1 MTYRLKVVDL
11 NYLPAPEII
20 LTEREVKTYNAFPVD
35 KRRREWLGGRYAL
48 KLVACD
54 FFTFD
59 MKHMEVKNLPT
70 GKPVLLVPGGTHLP
84 VSITHRGDYAAAA
97 IGLTGE
103 SVGIDMEL
111 IEQRGKSWVEQYF
124 HKDEL
129 SSNAAFFLT
138 ELWAKK
144 EAVLK
149 FLGVGLSI
157 DILDV
162 RFVNGKL
169 RLYGKALDIW
179 AKTGSPNIHIDVKDL
194 DGGYK
199 LVIASEAPLL

>member
-1 MTYRLKVVDL
+1 MSYRLKVVEL
-11 NYLPAPEII
+11 SNLPLADAV
-20 LTEREVKTYNAFPVD
+20 LTERELRVYSSFKVE

-48 KLVACD
+48 KQLACN

-59 MKHMEVKNLPT
+59 MQNMEVKNLPT

-84 VSITHRGDYAAAA
+84 VSITHSGDYAAAA
-97 IGLTGE
+97 LGVTGENIGL
-103 SVGIDMEL
+103 DMEL
-111 IEQRGKSWVEQYF
+111 IEPRSRSWAEQSF
-124 HKDEL
+124 HKDEI

-157 DILDV
+157 DMMDI
-162 RFVNGKL
+162 RFVNGRL
-169 RLYGKALDIW
+169 QLYGRALDIW
-179 AKTGSPNIHIDVKDL
+179 AKVGSPKIQTDVKDL